1 MTDNVNHPAHY
12 ETGKFECI
20 EVMLET
26 QGVEA
31 VLNFCQCNAFKYLYR
46 AKRKN
51 GLEDMKKAVWYL
63 NKYIELKEGHNYDET
78 TVTAEKAYFAQRD
91 EALKINETVDEVF
104 RLISEADTV
113 ANRWK
118 EALEK
123 VEGIDTT
130 CGWYTSLTT
139 KLSDLSDKE
148 NIRMYIM
155 KDFTDGTDALRQL
168 KAKRSETLREIEK
181 NYINVIANV
190 ESMKNAKTAVKYLE
204 KLGFDLSA
212 LIEADNHPVTTA
224 LTVEVDTKFLFIGGE
239 KK

>member
-51 GLEDMKKAVWYL
+51 GLE
-63 NKYIELKEGHNYDET
+63 
-78 TVTAEKAYFAQRD
+78 
-91 EALKINETVDEVF
+91 
-104 RLISEADTV
+104 
-113 ANRWK
+113 
-118 EALEK
+118 K

-130 CGWYTSLTT
+130 RGWYTSLTT

-155 KDFTDGTDALRQL
+155 KDFTDGTDTLRQL

-181 NYINVIANV
+181 NYTNVIANV
-190 ESMKNAKTAVKYLE
+190 ESMKNAKTAVEYLE

>member
-1 MTDNVNHPAHY
+1 MTKRQLVKWLEAKQSDA
-12 ETGKFECI
+12 KA
-20 EVMLET
+20 EVKI
-26 QGVEA
+26 QYA
-31 VLNFCQCNAFKYLYR
+31 
-46 AKRKN
+46 
-51 GLEDMKKAVWYL
+51 
-63 NKYIELKEGHNYDET
+63 
-78 TVTAEKAYFAQRD
+78 TAEKAYFAQRD

-168 KAKRSETLREIEK
+168 KAKRSKTLREIEK

-190 ESMKNAKTAVKYLE
+190 ESMKNAKTAVEYLE

>member
-46 AKRKN
+46 AKRRVITMTKRQLVKW
-51 GLEDMKKAVWYL
+51 LEAKQSDAKAEVEIQYA
-63 NKYIELKEGHNYDET
+63 
-78 TVTAEKAYFAQRD
+78 TAEKAYFAQRD

-113 ANRWK
+113 VSRWK

-123 VEGIDTT
+123 VKGIDTT
-130 CGWYTSLTT
+130 RGWYTSLTT

-155 KDFTDGTDALRQL
+155 KDFTDGTDTLRQL

-181 NYINVIANV
+181 NYTNVIANV
-190 ESMKNAKTAVKYLE
+190 ESMKNAKTAVEYLE

>member
-1 MTDNVNHPAHY
+1 MTKRQLV
-12 ETGKFECI
+12 KW
-20 EVMLET
+20 LE
-26 QGVEA
+26 
-31 VLNFCQCNAFKYLYR
+31 
-46 AKRKN
+46 AKRS
-51 GLEDMKKAVWYL
+51 DAKAEVEIQYA
-63 NKYIELKEGHNYDET
+63 
-78 TVTAEKAYFAQRD
+78 TAEKAYFAQRD

-181 NYINVIANV
+181 NYTNVIANV
-190 ESMKNAKTAVKYLE
+190 ESMKNAKTAVEYLE

-224 LTVEVDTKFLFIGGE
+224 LTVEEIMCIRYHMGAFCDKSEWNDYTRAVHKYTNVLWTHQADMLASHVEGV
-239 KK
+239 

>member
-1 MTDNVNHPAHY
+1 MTKRQLVKWLEAKQSDA
-12 ETGKFECI
+12 KA
-20 EVMLET
+20 EVEI
-26 QGVEA
+26 QYA
-31 VLNFCQCNAFKYLYR
+31 
-46 AKRKN
+46 
-51 GLEDMKKAVWYL
+51 
-63 NKYIELKEGHNYDET
+63 
-78 TVTAEKAYFAQRD
+78 TAEKAYFAQRD

-118 EALEK
+118 ENLEK

-130 CGWYTSLTT
+130 RGWYTSLTT

-155 KDFTDGTDALRQL
+155 KDFTDDTDALRQL

-181 NYINVIANV
+181 NYTNVIANV
-190 ESMKNAKTAVKYLE
+190 ESMKNAKTAVEYLE

>member
-78 TVTAEKAYFAQRD
+78 TV
-91 EALKINETVDEVF
+91 
-104 RLISEADTV
+104 
-113 ANRWK
+113 
-118 EALEK
+118 
-123 VEGIDTT
+123 G
-130 CGWYTSLTT
+130 
-139 KLSDLSDKE
+139 
-148 NIRMYIM
+148 
-155 KDFTDGTDALRQL
+155 
-168 KAKRSETLREIEK
+168 EIEK

-190 ESMKNAKTAVKYLE
+190 ESMKNAKTAVEYLE

>member
-1 MTDNVNHPAHY
+1 MTKRQLVKWLEAKQSDA
-12 ETGKFECI
+12 KA
-20 EVMLET
+20 EVEI
-26 QGVEA
+26 QYA
-31 VLNFCQCNAFKYLYR
+31 
-46 AKRKN
+46 
-51 GLEDMKKAVWYL
+51 
-63 NKYIELKEGHNYDET
+63 
-78 TVTAEKAYFAQRD
+78 TAEKAYFTQRD

-113 ANRWK
+113 VNRWK

-130 CGWYTSLTT
+130 RGWYTSLTT

-168 KAKRSETLREIEK
+168 KAK
-181 NYINVIANV
+181 
-190 ESMKNAKTAVKYLE
+190 TAVEYLE